1 MESLAATP
9 AFSPGARPRPAP
21 SAAGLVRASAMVTAG
36 RRRGLSVGGEARC
49 CTGTPRANA
58 VVSRSA
64 VAARAAAEDRRRF
77 FEAAARGTGKGN
89 LVPVWEC
96 IVSDHLTPVLAYR
109 CLVPED
115 DVDAPS
121 FLFESVEQGTEGTTN
136 VVRLPS
142 PNLQSFAP
150 LSRPVLCQ

>member
-9 AFSPGARPRPAP
+9 ALSPSRFAARPRPAP
-21 SAAGLVRASAMVTAG
+21 AAGMVRIGAMVGPG
-36 RRRGLSVGGEARC
+36 RRRGSSAGGGVRC
-49 CTGTPRANA
+49 YAGAPRTNA

-64 VAARAAAEDRRRF
+64 VAAEEDRRRF

-89 LVPVWEC
+89 LVPIWEC

-121 FLFESVEQGTEGTTN
+121 FLFESVEQGPEGTTN
-136 VVRLPS
+136 VVRPPS
-142 PNLQSFAP
+142 PNP
-150 LSRPVLCQ
+150 

>member
-9 AFSPGARPRPAP
+9 ALSPSRFAARPRPAP
-21 SAAGLVRASAMVTAG
+21 AAAAAAGTVRIGAMVAAG
-36 RRRGLSVGGEARC
+36 RRGRLSAGGGVRC
-49 CTGTPRANA
+49 YAGAPRTNA

-64 VAARAAAEDRRRF
+64 VAAEEDRRRF
-77 FEAAARGTGKGN
+77 FEAAARGN
-89 LVPVWEC
+89 LVPIWEC

-121 FLFESVEQGTEGTTN
+121 FLFESVEQGPEGTTN
-136 VVRLPS
+136 VVRPPS
-142 PNLQSFAP
+142 PNP
-150 LSRPVLCQ
+150 

>member
-1 MESLAATP
+1 MESLAATS
-9 AFSPGARPRPAP
+9 AFSPARFAARARTGPA
-21 SAAGLVRASAMVTAG
+21 AAAAAARVVVAAG
-36 RRRGLSVGGEARC
+36 RRKMGVVRCRARV
-49 CTGTPRANA
+49 PRPNA

-64 VAARAAAEDRRRF
+64 VAARAEEEDRRRF

-89 LVPVWEC
+89 LVPMWEC

-121 FLFESVEQGTEGTTN
+121 FLFESVEQGPEGTTN

-142 PNLQSFAP
+142 PNLQSSAP
-150 LSRPVLCQ
+150 LSIIASYPRQ